1 MQNGEPINMVKNK
14 KLKTGIIICSIL
26 LAAVLWICFK
36 GVIVFDYSAEQRGD
50 YLYWD
55 GAVYTYSSGAYREG
69 KTIAKTRDKAQVN
82 QVEEDPSHTFVVLRS
97 FLDQSLYVREDYP
110 VPDSGEV
117 TAVCWGGE
125 RITDPEFCR
134 MVSDIAVNAYTGDSF
149 EYETDG
155 IYTLTD
161 TQEMKELYFAY
172 EDCPVATE
180 FMGYM
185 GIVDDKWVIT
195 TYISDGQYSQS
206 GSPRPYK
213 VMLSIIPGKYMDELT
228 PYFEELR

>member
-1 MQNGEPINMVKNK
+1 MQNGEPINMEKNK
-14 KLKTGIIICSIL
+14 KLKTGIICSIL

-50 YLYWD
+50 YLYWNN
-55 GAVYTYSSGAYREG
+55 AVYTYSSGAYREG

-213 VMLSIIPGKYMDELT
+213 VMLSIIPGKYIDELT